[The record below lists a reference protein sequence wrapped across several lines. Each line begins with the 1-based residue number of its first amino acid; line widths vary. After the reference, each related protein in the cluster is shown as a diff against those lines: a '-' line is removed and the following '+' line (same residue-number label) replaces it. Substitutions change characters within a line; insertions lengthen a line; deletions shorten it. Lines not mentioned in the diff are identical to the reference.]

1 MLIIFRVIAAIL
13 AISVIAIGGH
23 AEDKDQHLKQ
33 LSLHF
38 HMKKPEGAKP
48 YPAVMLVPGCSGFN
62 SETFADHYERIQD
75 EFVKLGFVTLRID
88 WLAVRN
94 AANCF
99 DVGFESVVGDIGI
112 VADYLRKQDYVKK
125 SALNVIGW
133 SYGGSC
139 ALQALRDTQSRKSAD
154 VDAVVAY
161 YPSCF
166 IVNTW
171 DSEVP
176 VLALFGGAD
185 NQTPFA
191 DCENL
196 IKNLKNP
203 DRFTYR
209 IYDAAHHQFDNPDL
223 PPELTKS
230 FGTVGYNEAA
240 AKSSWSEVTNFLRK

>member
-1 MLIIFRVIAAIL
+1 MVKTFRFTAAIL
-13 AISVIAIGGH
+13 AISMIAIGGH

-38 HMKKPEGAKP
+38 RMKKPEVAGP
-48 YPAVMLVPGCSGFN
+48 FPAVMLVPGCSGFN
-62 SETFADHYERIQD
+62 SETFADHYDRVQD
-75 EFVKLGFVTLRID
+75 ELVKLGFVTLRID

-94 AANCF
+94 AANCYE
-99 DVGFESVVGDIGI
+99 VGFESVVGDIGI
-112 VADYLRKQDYVKK
+112 VADYLRQQDYVKK
-125 SALNVIGW
+125 RALNVLGW

-139 ALQALRDTQSRKSAD
+139 ALQALVDTQSRKSAT
-154 VDAVVAY
+154 VDAVIAY
-161 YPSCF
+161 YPSCW

-191 DCENL
+191 DCEKL

-203 DRFTYR
+203 HRFTYR
-209 IYDAAHHQFDNPDL
+209 LYDGAHHQFDNPDL
-223 PPELTKS
+223 PPELKKYY
-230 FGTVGYNEAA
+230 GTVGYNESATMAA
-240 AKSSWSEVTNFLRK
+240 WSEVIKFLKR